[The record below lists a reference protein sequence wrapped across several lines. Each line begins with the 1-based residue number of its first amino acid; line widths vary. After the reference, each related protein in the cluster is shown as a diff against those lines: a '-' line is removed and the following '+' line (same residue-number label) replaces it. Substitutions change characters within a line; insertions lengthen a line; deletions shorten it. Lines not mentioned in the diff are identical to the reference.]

1 MKIEK
6 AVLYAADINEL
17 NMSGMYEKILPR
29 LDDDRR
35 RKISEYGKNL
45 KGAMQSAGAGLL
57 LEYVLKSHGIFEHD
71 MFFSEKGKPYLAGRR
86 DIFFNLSHS
95 NNMVI
100 CAVSPVEVGCDIEFV
115 KSGRTRIAQRY
126 FTKEEQCF
134 AQISERHFYR
144 MWTLKESFI
153 KATGM
158 GLGLRLDSFEIS
170 VKEKEISV
178 RQAEDEREFA
188 FREYP
193 CFSDYCCSI
202 CIAYENAAKKDAGI
216 VDIPDIAE
224 HIEMVSFADM
234 LDVIG

>member
-1 MKIEK
+1 MKHEK

-17 NMSGMYEKILPR
+17 NMPGMYER
-29 LDDDRR
+29 VVMALDGERR
-35 RKISEYGKNL
+35 EKVLKYGSNL

-71 MFFSEKGKPYLAGRR
+71 MCFSEKGKPYLAGRR
-86 DIFFNLSHS
+86 DVFFNLSHS

-126 FTKEEQCF
+126 FTKEEQRF

-153 KATGM
+153 KATGR

-170 VKEKEISV
+170 VKEEGISV
-178 RQAEDEREFA
+178 RQAADEREFA

-202 CIAYENAAKKDAGI
+202 CIAYENVAKKDAGI
-216 VDIPDIAE
+216 VDMPDMAE

-234 LDVIG
+234 LDANG